1 MAMSILLKFLTLE
14 WNISGT
20 IGRIEVGDGSSFCIF
35 QALSFELNVFRPE
48 VPFKCSLTFKV
59 GYLIKRG
66 AYFETRRN
74 FNIPLL
80 IYLSKWLALFPDV
93 INIQKRKQKR
103 SYRHRT
109 QKLKRLV
116 GKTISS
122 TRLSLQTL
130 NSAISQSS

>member
-1 MAMSILLKFLTLE
+1 MGGL
-14 WNISGT
+14 
-20 IGRIEVGDGSSFCIF
+20 V
-35 QALSFELNVFRPE
+35 
-48 VPFKCSLTFKV
+48 KCCLTFKV

-74 FNIPLL
+74 CNIPLL
-80 IYLSKWLALFPDV
+80 ILRYLVSRDVYLFRQQLSKWLALFPDV

-109 QKLKRLV
+109 QNLKRLV
-116 GKTISS
+116 GKTIPS
-122 TRLSLQTL
+122 TRVSLRTL